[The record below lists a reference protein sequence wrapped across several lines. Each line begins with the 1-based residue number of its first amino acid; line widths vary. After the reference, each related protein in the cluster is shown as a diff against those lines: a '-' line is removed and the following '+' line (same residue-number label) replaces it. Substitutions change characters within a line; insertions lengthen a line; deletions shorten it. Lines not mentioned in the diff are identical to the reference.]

1 MKRMTL
7 YIMLALC
14 IMFVSG
20 CVNGRIWGDN
30 FLRGMLS
37 NNRWHNV
44 VTDTKID
51 QSATQGVTGGQL
63 PSVFVTASIPL
74 VAMLLFLL
82 ARQLI
87 STRTAVSA
95 LVTCIEHCST
105 ADEIKRLSK
114 LISHANRSY
123 KNLIDK
129 ELSKLQCKR

>member
-1 MKRMTL
+1 MKRL
-7 YIMLALC
+7 AFYILIALC
-14 IMFVSG
+14 LMPLSG

-44 VTDTKID
+44 VTETKID
-51 QSATQGVTGGQL
+51 QSVTQGVTGDQL

-82 ARQLI
+82 ARQI
-87 STRTAVSA
+87 ITMRTAVSA
-95 LVTCIEHCST
+95 LVACIEHCST

-123 KNLIDK
+123 KSLIDK
-129 ELSKLQCKR
+129 ELSKLRSKR